1 MAVVSLSK
9 SVERSVERS
18 LEGLGDVAR
27 ASARQA
33 REVELATRRLAG
45 RRSPSWLGW
54 LEAFTPRLTRDA
66 FALEQHVREGRFQR
80 SLALIT
86 ALSSLAA
93 GFEVGTE
100 HYRGSYSQ
108 RVMYSPLA
116 LGAAL
121 AATSA
126 AAIFNRW
133 AARVALPFVSLA
145 MLADGVVGFIFH
157 VRGIARKPGGWR
169 IPIFNVIMGPPIFAP
184 LLLGVTGF
192 LGLLTSFLR
201 REDDPRGRLALG
213 MRRAA
218 PDWINLLPRAITRE
232 GVTLEQDVRE
242 GRFQRGLALAT
253 ALTAFFNGVEA
264 LYSHYKNNFRFK
276 AQWTPILLTP
286 ALMTASLGAFWSR
299 RIARTWLPF
308 LSLLAVLDGLVGFFY
323 HARGG
328 LRRPG
333 ALHRPLHTLAYGPP
347 IFAPLLFAASG
358 MLGLMASLM
367 RRGK

>member
-1 MAVVSLSK
+1 MAVVSAPK
-9 SVERSVERS
+9 P
-18 LEGLGDVAR
+18 LEALASAAREQVADR
-27 ASARQA
+27 IASSEVWPGASARW
-33 REVELATRRLAG
+33 LTG
-45 RRSPSWLGW
+45 RRAGGWLGR
-54 LEAFTPRLTRDA
+54 LSALAPRITREG

-80 SLALIT
+80 ALALIT
-86 ALSSLAA
+86 ALSGLAA

-108 RVMYSPLA
+108 RIMYSPVA
-116 LGAAL
+116 LGGAL

-133 AARVALPFVSLA
+133 VARVALPIVSLVT
-145 MLADGVVGFIFH
+145 LADGVVGFFFH

-169 IPIFNVIMGPPIFAP
+169 IPIFNVIMGPPVFAP
-184 LLLGVTGF
+184 LLFGVTGF

-201 REDDPRGRLALG
+201 RADDPRGRLPLN
-213 MRRAA
+213 A
-218 PDWINLLPRAITRE
+218 PRSRPAWVNLIPRAITRE

-264 LYSHYKNNFRFK
+264 LYSHYKNNFTYK
-276 AQWTPILLTP
+276 AQWTPVLLTP
-286 ALMTASLGAFWSR
+286 ALMAAGFGAMVSR
-299 RIARTWLPF
+299 RVARTWLP
-308 LSLLAVLDGLVGFFY
+308 LVSLIAALDGGVGFFY
-323 HARGG
+323 HVRGG

-333 ALHRPLHTLAYGPP
+333 ALRRPLYTLAYGPP
-347 IFAPLLFAASG
+347 VFAPLLFAATG

-367 RRGK
+367 RRGN

>member
-1 MAVVSLSK
+1 MAVDSLPKAVEK
-9 SVERSVERS
+9 SAGE
-18 LEGLGDVAR
+18 LGVA
-27 ASARQA
+27 A
-33 REVELATRRLAG
+33 RRLVG
-45 RRSPSWLGW
+45 RRSPSWMGW
-54 LEAFTPRLTRDA
+54 LEALTPCLTRDA

-86 ALSSLAA
+86 ALSSLAT

-108 RVMYSPLA
+108 RIMYSPIA
-116 LGAAL
+116 LGAAM
-121 AATSA
+121 AVTSA

-133 AARVALPFVSLA
+133 AARVALPILSLVT
-145 MLADGVVGFIFH
+145 LADGAVGFIFH

-169 IPIFNVIMGPPIFAP
+169 IPIFNIIMGPPIFAP
-184 LLLGVTGF
+184 LLFGIMGF
-192 LGLLTSFLR
+192 LGLITSFLR
-201 REDDPRGRLALG
+201 REDDPRGRLTLG
-213 MRRAA
+213 VRRAA
-218 PDWINLLPRAITRE
+218 PDWVNLLPRRITRE
-232 GVTLEQDVRE
+232 GITLEQDVRE

-299 RIARTWLPF
+299 RMAHTWLPF
-308 LSLLAVLDGLVGFFY
+308 VSLLALVDGLVGFFY
-323 HARGG
+323 HSRGG

-333 ALHRPLHTLAYGPP
+333 ALQRPLHTLAYGPP

-367 RRGK
+367 RRAK